1 MEGVEEMRRMSVLVL
16 AIGLVA
22 AACGDDGG
30 SIFTT
35 TTGGTTPTTQA
46 PATTLG
52 GFEYP
57 TQIVDAYVE
66 GCSVDGTEEFCRCTI
81 DEFQLRMS
89 LQDFLDLEQG
99 GDIESNPVVTEIV
112 EICQRRAGG
121 TTTTTQAGGF
131 EPIPDIDTLIE
142 LTITD
147 LELYWAAEMPDV
159 WDVDYTPVSAYGPY
173 LISEGDVPVCGG
185 PLQPEQ
191 YTGNAFYC
199 SLNDT
204 IQWDL
209 ETLMAPLYA
218 EYGDFTVALVMAH
231 EWGHAVQ
238 ERFGFDDSLPTIV
251 SELQADC
258 LAGAWTGRIDREESD
273 LLRLDPGDLEEGMA
287 GFILIGDQLGSA
299 PTGPNAHGNSFARL
313 SAFFDGY
320 SLGASHCATFEASP
334 PPFFHIPLGEGG
346 VVDLPYDQATAL
358 LTEALEAFWEI
369 VFPDQFGAEWDPI
382 DATIPVFPSSG
393 EYPTC
398 GGFTPEREFFE
409 GNAFY
414 CPPDDYIAWDEEQ
427 LFPGLYTEIGDFAL
441 GLVLASEW
449 HEAVQHKAGLE
460 TEGEAATLQRDCFT
474 GVWTAAL
481 TLPPEDNPTG
491 IILTAGDLDEG
502 ISGFLATS
510 APAGTEGFASAFD
523 RFEAFKDGF
532 LNGISVCGVP

>member
-1 MEGVEEMRRMSVLVL
+1 MSVLVL
-16 AIGLVA
+16 VVGLVA

-30 SIFTT
+30 GILTT
-35 TTGGTTPTTQA
+35 TTGGGSSSTQGA
-46 PATTLG
+46 TTTLG

-66 GCSVDGTEEFCRCTI
+66 GCSVDGSEEFCSCTI

-89 LQDFLDLEQG
+89 LQDFLDLEQS
-99 GDIESNPVVTEIV
+99 GDIEANPVVNEII
-112 EICQRRAGG
+112 EICERASGG

-131 EPIPDIDTLIE
+131 EPITDPETLIE
-142 LTITD
+142 LAIAD
-147 LELYWAAEMPDV
+147 LEQFWGAEMPDV

-185 PLQPEQ
+185 PLAPEQ

-204 IQWDL
+204 VQWDL
-209 ETLMAPLYA
+209 ETLIAPLWA

-258 LAGAWTGRIDREESD
+258 LAGAWTSRVDREESD
-273 LLRLDPGDLEEGMA
+273 ILRLDPGDLEEGMA
-287 GFILIGDQLGSA
+287 GFILIGDGLG
-299 PTGPNAHGNSFARL
+299 TGPDGPDAHGNSFARL

-320 SLGASHCATFEASP
+320 TLGAGHCATFEDSP
-334 PPFFHIPLGEGG
+334 PPFFHIPLTEEG
-346 VVDLPYDQATAL
+346 VDLPYAETAPL
-358 LTEALEAFWEI
+358 LTQALEDFWAALWPQE
-369 VFPDQFGAEWDPI
+369 FGTAWDPI
-382 DATIPVFPSSG
+382 DSTVPVFPSSG

-398 GGFTPEREFFE
+398 GGFTPDREFFE

-414 CPPDDYIAWDEEQ
+414 CPPDDYVAWDEEQ
-427 LFPGLYTEIGDFAL
+427 LFPALYTEIGDMAI
-441 GLVLASEW
+441 GLILATQW
-449 HEAVQHKAGLE
+449 HEAVQHRAGIE
-460 TEGEAATLQRDCFT
+460 TEGEAAILQRDCLT

-481 TLPPEDNPTG
+481 TFDFDTPQNPTQVR
-491 IILTAGDLDEG
+491 LTAGDLDEG
-502 ISGFLATS
+502 ISGFLVTS
-510 APAGTEGFASAFD
+510 APAGTEGHASAFQ

-532 LNGISVCGVP
+532 LNGVGVCGLP

>member
-1 MEGVEEMRRMSVLVL
+1 MLVL

-22 AACGDDGG
+22 AACGDDSGG
-30 SIFTT
+30 IFTT
-35 TTGGTTPTTQA
+35 TTGGSTSSTADT
-46 PATTLG
+46 

-89 LQDFLDLEQG
+89 LEDFLDLEQSD
-99 GDIESNPVVTEIV
+99 DIESNAVVNEIID
-112 EICQRRAGG
+112 ICQRRVGG
-121 TTTTTQAGGF
+121 TTTTTEAGGF
-131 EPIPDIDTLIE
+131 EPITDPGTAIE
-142 LTITD
+142 LSIAD
-147 LELYWAAEMPDV
+147 LELFWSQEMPDV

-185 PLQPEQ
+185 PLEREQ

-209 ETLMAPLYA
+209 ETLMVPLWT

-238 ERFGFDDSLPTIV
+238 ARFGFDDSLPTII

-258 LAGAWTGRIDREESD
+258 LAGAWTGHVDREESD
-273 LLRLDPGDLEEGMA
+273 ILRLDAGDLEEGMA

-299 PTGPNAHGNSFARL
+299 PSGPNAHGNSFARL
-313 SAFFDGY
+313 SAFYDGY
-320 SLGASHCATFEASP
+320 SLGAGHCATFEDSP
-334 PPFFHIPLGEGG
+334 PPFFHIPLGVDG
-346 VVDLPYDQATAL
+346 VVDLPYAEAATF
-358 LTEALEAFWEI
+358 LTGALEAFWEI
-369 VFPDQFGAEWDPI
+369 VYPDQFGTEWDPV

-398 GGFTPEREFFE
+398 GGFALEREFFE
-409 GNAFY
+409 GNSFY
-414 CPPDDYIAWDEEQ
+414 CPPDDYVAWDEEQ
-427 LFPGLYTEIGDFAL
+427 LFPALYTEIGDFAL
-441 GLVLASEW
+441 GLVLATHW
-449 HEAVQHKAGLE
+449 HEAVQHRAGLE
-460 TEGEAATLQRDCFT
+460 TEGEAATLQRDCLT

-481 TLPPEDNPTG
+481 TIEDNPTE

-502 ISGFLATS
+502 ISGFLVTS
-510 APAGTEGFASAFD
+510 APAGTEGHASAFG
-523 RFEAFKDGF
+523 RFESFKNGF
-532 LNGISVCGVP
+532 LNGISVCGLP

>member
-1 MEGVEEMRRMSVLVL
+1 MRRMSVLVL
-16 AIGLVA
+16 VVGLIA

-30 SIFTT
+30 GLFTT
-35 TTGGTTPTTQA
+35 TTGGGSTSTG
-46 PATTLG
+46 ATTSTTG
-52 GFEYP
+52 AGFEYP
-57 TQIVDAYVE
+57 TQIVDAYVD
-66 GCSVDGTEEFCRCTI
+66 GCAVEGTEDFCRCTI

-131 EPIPDIDTLIE
+131 EPITDIDTLIE
-142 LTITD
+142 LAISD
-147 LELYWAAEMPDV
+147 LEVFWSARLPEV
-159 WDVDYTPVSAYGPY
+159 WDVDYFPVSAYGPY
-173 LISEGDVPVCGG
+173 IISEGDVPVCGG

-191 YTGNAFYC
+191 YQGNAFYC

-204 IQWDL
+204 VQWDL
-209 ETLMAPLYA
+209 EGLMAPLYT

-238 ERFGFDDSLPTIV
+238 ERFGFDDSLATIV

-258 LAGAWTGRIDREESD
+258 LAGAWTGRIEREESD
-273 LLRLDPGDLEEGMA
+273 ILRLDPGDLEEGMA
-287 GFILIGDQLGSA
+287 GFILIGDSLGSA

-313 SAFFDGY
+313 SAFYDGY
-320 SLGASHCATFEASP
+320 SLGAGHCATFEASP
-334 PPFFHIPLGEGG
+334 PPFFHLPLGEDG
-346 VVDLPYDQATAL
+346 VVDLPYAEAATF
-358 LTEALEAFWEI
+358 LTDALEAFWDLVYPE
-369 VFPDQFGAEWDPI
+369 VFGTAWDPV
-382 DATIPVFPSSG
+382 DATVPVFPSSG

-414 CPPDDYIAWDEEQ
+414 CPPDDYVAWDEEQ
-427 LFPGLYTEIGDFAL
+427 LFPALYTEIGDFAL
-441 GLVLASEW
+441 GLVLATTW
-449 HEAVQHKAGLE
+449 HEAVQYKAGLD
-460 TEGEAATLQRDCFT
+460 TEGVAATLQRDCLS

-481 TLPPEDNPTG
+481 TFEDNPTG

-502 ISGFLATS
+502 IAGFLATS
-510 APAGTEGFASAFD
+510 APAGTEGYASAFQ
-523 RFEAFKDGF
+523 RFESFKDGF
-532 LNGISVCGVP
+532 LNGIGVCGLP